1 MRRWEYRAE
10 ATDADKRLSQLLY
23 ARFHLTRRQI
33 SRLKFQ
39 EGGICV
45 NGEPCRTDHRVQSG
59 DRIVLTL
66 DQPPSQLETPPFH
79 VPLCILYE
87 NTDLIAVH
95 KPSGMA
101 FHPGHGHYY
110 DTLSVQ
116 LDHQLKQEGRGTRL
130 HAVGRLD
137 KDTSGIALF
146 AKHPI
151 SAQRL
156 HAQLRDGQL
165 KKTYRAIAHGSTPPA
180 GTISTPIQ
188 RKAGVLNQMEI
199 HPDGK
204 SAVTRY
210 KCLRSSANHSL
221 LQLQLESGRTHQIRV
236 HMQSIGHPL
245 AGDVIYGYA
254 DSCPRLALH
263 AWMLRFHDPFREE
276 TIVLTDTDDSFEALI
291 RRLFQTETTEETA

>member
-1 MRRWEYRAE
+1 MRIWEYRATE
-10 ATDADKRLSQLLY
+10 AVDGMRLSQLLHVHFQLS
-23 ARFHLTRRQI
+23 RKQI

-39 EGGICV
+39 KNGICV
-45 NGEPCRTDHRVQSG
+45 NERACKTDHIVKTG
-59 DRIVLTL
+59 DHIVLRIGKEPTHFEK
-66 DQPPSQLETPPFH
+66 PP
-79 VPLCILYE
+79 VVIPLRILYE
-87 NTDLIAVH
+87 TVDLVAVH

-116 LDHQLKQEGRGTRL
+116 LDHQLKREGRGTCL

-165 KKTYRAIAHGSTPPA
+165 KKTYRAIAYGLTPPA
-180 GTISTPIQ
+180 GTIRTPIQ
-188 RKAGVLNQMEI
+188 RKAGILNQMEI

-210 KCLRSSANHSL
+210 ECLRSSANHSL

-291 RRLFQTETTEETA
+291 CRLFQTETTEETA

>member
-1 MRRWEYRAE
+1 MRIWEYRATE
-10 ATDADKRLSQLLY
+10 AVDGMRLSQLLHVHFQLS
-23 ARFHLTRRQI
+23 RKQI

-39 EGGICV
+39 KNGICV
-45 NGEPCRTDHRVQSG
+45 NERACKTDHIVKTG
-59 DRIVLTL
+59 DHIVLRIGKEPTHFEK
-66 DQPPSQLETPPFH
+66 PP
-79 VPLCILYE
+79 VVIPLRILYE
-87 NTDLIAVH
+87 TVDLVAVH

-116 LDHQLKQEGRGTRL
+116 LDHQLKREGRGTCL

-156 HAQLRDGQL
+156 HAQLREGQL

-210 KCLRSSANHSL
+210 ECLRSSANHSL

-245 AGDVIYGYA
+245 AGDVIYGDA

-291 RRLFQTETTEETA
+291 CRLFQTETTEETA